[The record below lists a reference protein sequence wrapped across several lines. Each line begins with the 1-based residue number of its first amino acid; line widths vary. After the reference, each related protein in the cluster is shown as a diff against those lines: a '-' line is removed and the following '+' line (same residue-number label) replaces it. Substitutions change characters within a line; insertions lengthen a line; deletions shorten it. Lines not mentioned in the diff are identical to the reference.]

1 MKHVF
6 VFDPKSFHGQQ
17 WRMDGLIDTIGQHFR
32 TQERP
37 NFSILFSHYP
47 RDAIGL
53 IQKQI
58 DEAEED
64 EVVRVYAIGGDDI
77 LFDCLNGIA
86 GLPNMELAVAP
97 YGNTNSFIRSFG
109 DGKAEVFKD
118 ISSLATAETV
128 STDMIAVGN
137 NCAING
143 CSVGLIPAVAMKMKE
158 LEEKFEKGLN
168 RFSIGFWA
176 SLFNLTSLFNKDII
190 AHRYT
195 ITVDDNDYSG
205 NYSLINIVNA
215 PYYGR
220 NKAALAGALLADG
233 LLDVLLFKSA
243 APLSTSAS
251 LKKYSRGKKKLPS
264 NCVRVQ
270 AKKIDIKSDKPM
282 WIQTDSEFLLDTN
295 ITFEVIPGA
304 VQVVAVNNL
313 VYQGS

>member
-1 MKHVF
+1 MKHIF
-6 VFDPKSFHGQQ
+6 IIDPKVFRDQQ
-17 WRMDGLIDTIGQHFR
+17 WRMDGLLDIIGQYFR
-32 TQERP
+32 TQDRP
-37 NFSILFSHYP
+37 NFSTLFSHFP
-47 RDAIGL
+47 RDSIGL
-53 IQKQI
+53 IQKQV
-58 DEAEED
+58 DEAEPFET
-64 EVVRVYAIGGDDI
+64 VRVYTIGGDSI
-77 LFDCLNGIA
+77 LFDCLNGVT
-86 GLPNMELAVAP
+86 GLPSMELAIAP
-97 YGNTNSFIRSFG
+97 YGAVNSFIRAFG
-109 DGKAEVFKD
+109 EKKAELFKD
-118 ISSLATAETV
+118 IPALVEADTIP
-128 STDMIAVGN
+128 TDVIQVGN